1 MVLIS
6 DLMPHPTSQRHTGS
20 LHFSTFH
27 HTSLTLATAAGGG
40 EANAD
45 GGASGGDVI
54 YSLAVA
60 GTSELIILMLSVRC
74 CVCGRFGTKPS
85 RFEAHLFLSGVEC
98 QGGLVN

>member
-60 GTSELIILMLSVRC
+60 GTTELILRLSVRC
-74 CVCGRFGTKPS
+74 CVVGLERS
-85 RFEAHLFLSGVEC
+85 RVASR
-98 QGGLVN
+98 LVSF